1 MILGD
6 PKKNDKKINKETV
19 TSPQMI
25 LGDPPCGEQLCLLC
39 LWQWS
44 GLGLIFFSSDND
56 LFYLFFDD
64 DDNNKDDDADDD
76 KDDDDDDDDEDAC
89 KDALQC
95 DVHQVWPVHFFN
107 FPPF

>member
-1 MILGD
+1 MENSSAYSACDSDQVL
-6 PKKNDKKINKETV
+6 V
-19 TSPQMI
+19 
-25 LGDPPCGEQLCLLC
+25 
-39 LWQWS
+39 WS
-44 GLGLIFFSSDND
+44 FYSSDND
-56 LFYLFFDD
+56 FFIFFFDDD

-76 KDDDDDDDDEDAC
+76 KDDDDDDDDEDAW